1 MSALLDVQNLEAFYG
16 AGQVLHGIGFSVARG
31 EQVALL
37 GRNGMGKTTLLRS
50 LMGLVNDR
58 RGRIDLA
65 GRDIMRA
72 APEAIAR
79 GGVAL
84 VPEGRGVF
92 GSLSV
97 VENLVM
103 AARPGTDGRQVWTLG
118 KIYELFPRLH
128 ARRGNGGHQL
138 SGGEQQMLTIG
149 RALMTN
155 PDLLLIDEATEG
167 LAPLVA
173 KDIWTTLGVI
183 RGEGVA
189 TIVVDKDFRSLSRIA
204 DRMVML
210 SKGTVVF
217 DGTPAARARPEDIVV
232 VDAPLS
238 TRNRAGRPLTLASTQ
253 KCPSSAIGMRT
264 AAPSRIAEPV
274 ASAFSLCPIE
284 RKSPRNAKIT
294 KNPAKMAIHT
304 SAILSALPSGSFIAA
319 SELSTKTM
327 TIA

>member
-1 MSALLDVQNLEAFYG
+1 MSALLDVQKLEAFYG
-16 AGQVLHGIGFSVARG
+16 AGQVLHGIALSIARG

-50 LMGLVNDR
+50 LMGLVADR
-58 RGRIDLA
+58 RGQIILN

-72 APEAIAR
+72 APETIAR
-79 GGVAL
+79 AGVAL

-103 AARPGTDGRQVWTLG
+103 AARPGIDGRKVWTLE

-128 ARRGNGGHQL
+128 ARRSNGGHQL

-155 PDLLLIDEATEG
+155 PDLILIDEATEG

-173 KDIWTTLGVI
+173 KDIWKTLGVI
-183 RGEGVA
+183 RSEGVA
-189 TIVVDKDFRSLSRIA
+189 TVVVDKDFRSLSRIA

-217 DGTPAARARPEDIVV
+217 DGTPAA
-232 VDAPLS
+232 
-238 TRNRAGRPLTLASTQ
+238 LAEKQ
-253 KCPSSAIGMRT
+253 DLLEQHLG
-264 AAPSRIAEPV
+264 V
-274 ASAFSLCPIE
+274 
-284 RKSPRNAKIT
+284 
-294 KNPAKMAIHT
+294 
-304 SAILSALPSGSFIAA
+304 
-319 SELSTKTM
+319 
-327 TIA
+327 